1 VSRARRW
8 RIPDEI
14 WSGLVGGLLSGL
26 VGALLFATAHAFLI
40 VPIWTRMGSGMLF
53 GAFAGTAAAWALL
66 ENYPTLLASSPRE
79 TAVVG
84 ARFGGILWLLV
95 APVTAAD
102 ALLRAVGIAPRL
114 ELIAVGV
121 AVVLALGSGATY
133 GWRRTRSR
141 RGMISG
147 AVATLSLTI
156 AMSGPVPVARSPRA
170 FGIFAAVLPAAVVA
184 GSVLALVAQWLHRLR
199 VRRTL
204 TRPAAPAT

>member
-1 VSRARRW
+1 MALRW

-14 WSGLVGGLLSGL
+14 WPGLLGGLLSGL

-40 VPIWTRMGSGMLF
+40 VPIWTRMGSGIVF
-53 GAFAGTAAAWALL
+53 GALAGTAAAWALL
-66 ENYPTLLASSPRE
+66 ENYPTLMTLPPRE
-79 TAVVG
+79 VARVG
-84 ARFGGILWLLV
+84 ARFGGVLWLLV

-102 ALLRAVGIAPRL
+102 ALLRAVGIARRF

-121 AVVLALGSGATY
+121 ALVVALGSGATF

-147 AVATLSLTI
+147 AVATLALTI

-170 FGIFAAVLPAAVVA
+170 FGIFAAVLPAAVLA
-184 GSVLALVAQWLHRLR
+184 GSVLAVFTQRFHRLR
-199 VRRTL
+199 VGRTRA
-204 TRPAAPAT
+204 RPAAPTT